1 MISDSLLATVD
12 APVDIFTV
20 HLAGE
25 DAVFA
30 ALEMRPSG
38 ICRGEVKCVFTSQVN
53 RE

>member
-25 DAVFA
+25 DAV
-30 ALEMRPSG
+30 LDRKS
-38 ICRGEVKCVFTSQVN
+38 VV
-53 RE
+53 